1 MTTLLNNRYR
11 IVRALGEGGFGETF
25 LAEDTHMPSL
35 RRCVI
40 KQLKPLRPSM
50 AALIK
55 QRFARE
61 AAVLEVVGK
70 GHSQVPDLYA
80 YFEADERFYLVQE
93 WIEGASVSE
102 LVSRSPSH
110 WTAAQVIDLL
120 MGLLPVLMHIHAQG
134 IIHRDIKPENIIVRQ
149 ADQLPC
155 LIDFGAVKELM
166 GVTLSPNGTQKSS
179 IIIGTPGYMSPE
191 QLAGRPTF
199 ASDLFSL
206 GMSAL
211 ELLTGQ
217 SPCALSQADHQRL
230 LQTLT
235 VQAGESAAIAQPSKG
250 IAQPS
255 KGLVQI
261 LSRATEPYPKTR
273 YVTATEMLT
282 ALAALK
288 QPPTELSEPS
298 NSLLNLAV
306 APSFKASTARDHLVN
321 PEQFSAASLLG
332 NKRMLAILLLV
343 GVGLLTGLL
352 LQNRQPKSPL
362 IDSQQNSPS
371 AVTSDN
377 ESARSSAGYSA
388 DLSVQ
393 PASADEYAKRAADL
407 YDGGREV
414 QAIAD
419 LDKALAIDPNLSAAL
434 TLKGDILVNQS
445 RPDFPAAVELYT
457 QVLAREPNNLS
468 VLGKRCDAYS
478 DLQEWALAE
487 ADCTQG
493 LLLDPEAVD
502 LYSKRG
508 DILAAQDDVEG
519 AIADYSQAIEL
530 NQAAG
535 TSQKNGSF
543 YFRRSKL
550 REKLGD
556 IEGALADL
564 NKVKNPSAP

>member
-1 MTTLLNNRYR
+1 MTILLNNRYR
-11 IVRALGEGGFGETF
+11 MVRALGEGGFGETF

-55 QRFARE
+55 QRFDRE

-80 YFEADERFYLVQE
+80 YFEAGERFYLVQE
-93 WIEGASVSE
+93 WIEGQSVSE
-102 LVSRSPSH
+102 LVSRSPSN

-120 MGLLPVLMHIHAQG
+120 MGLLPVLVHIHAQG
-134 IIHRDIKPENIIVRQ
+134 IIHRDIKPDNIIVRQ

-166 GVTLSPNGTQKSS
+166 GVAMLPDGAEKSS

-191 QLAGRPTF
+191 QLSGRPTF

-211 ELLTGQ
+211 ELLTGRIP
-217 SPCALSQADHQRL
+217 SALSQADRQRL
-230 LQTLT
+230 LQNLMR
-235 VQAGESAAIAQPSKG
+235 QARENASMAQPSQG
-250 IAQPS
+250 TAQPS
-255 KGLVQI
+255 QNLIQI
-261 LSRATEPYPKTR
+261 LIHATEPYPKTR
-273 YVTATEMLT
+273 YATAAEM
-282 ALAALK
+282 LAALSAFK
-288 QPPTELSEPS
+288 PTTTELSEPVKPQ
-298 NSLLNLAV
+298 LATTV
-306 APSFKASTARDHLVN
+306 APSFKAPTVMDHLVS
-321 PEQFSAASLLG
+321 PEPFSVTDSLRNNRLRIVSLLAG
-332 NKRMLAILLLV
+332 VSLLSALFL
-343 GVGLLTGLL
+343 GLK
-352 LQNRQPKSPL
+352 NRQPEASL
-362 IDSQQNSPS
+362 SASQQNSPS
-371 AVTSDN
+371 DVTSDR
-377 ESARSSAGYSA
+377 ETVRSSADS
-388 DLSVQ
+388 LVQ

-407 YDGGREV
+407 YEGGREV
-414 QAIAD
+414 EAIAD
-419 LDKALAIDPNLSAAL
+419 LDKALALNPNSVAAL

-445 RPDFPAAVELYT
+445 RPDFSAAVELYT
-457 QVLAREPNNLS
+457 QVLAIEPNNLS
-468 VLGKRCDAYS
+468 VLSKRCDAYS

-493 LLLDPEAVD
+493 LAIDPEAVD

-508 DILAAQDDVEG
+508 DVLAAQEDLEG

-535 TSQKNGSF
+535 IPQKNGSF